1 MARINR
7 IDVFVETGDITFG
20 GTNGHVYVGVGGREV
35 ALDAVGNDFQPFSSF
50 TYVIGDGD
58 TLKRQFGNNLSQ
70 FVDTADAIL
79 LPCYIR
85 FVPKRNADKWELDTA
100 RVTLNPGPSQV
111 TFSYPFTSSVVLG
124 VDTGKIVYLRHN
136 D

>member
-7 IDVFVETGDITFG
+7 IDVFVETGDITFA
-20 GTNGHVYVGVGGREV
+20 GTNGRVYVGVGGREF
-35 ALDAVGNDFQPFSSF
+35 ALDAIGNDFLRFTSF

-58 TLKRQFGNNLSQ
+58 NLKPQIGNNLIQ
-70 FVDTADAIL
+70 VVDTEDAIL

-85 FVPKRNADKWELDTA
+85 FVPKRNVDKWELDTA